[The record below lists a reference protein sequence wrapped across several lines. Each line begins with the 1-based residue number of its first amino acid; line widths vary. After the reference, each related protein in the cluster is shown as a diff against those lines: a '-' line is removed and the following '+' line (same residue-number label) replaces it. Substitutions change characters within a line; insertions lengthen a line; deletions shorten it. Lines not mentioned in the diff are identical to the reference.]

1 MTAADL
7 INVKRNDDIYS
18 YDQYYYSCVIDR
30 SRQLKFNAHEVVG
43 PKSQVQPLAMTPDI
57 VANMNVFY
65 EIIQSM
71 PELSKL
77 QIR

>member
-1 MTAADL
+1 MTATDL
-7 INVKRNDDIYS
+7 INVKRNDIYS

-30 SRQLKFNAHEVVG
+30 SRQLKFNPNEVVG
-43 PKSQVQPLAMTPDI
+43 PNSQVQPLALTPDI

>member
-7 INVKRNDDIYS
+7 INVKRNDIYS

-30 SRQLKFNAHEVVG
+30 SRQLKFNANEVVG
-43 PKSQVQPLAMTPDI
+43 PNSQVQPLALTPDI
-57 VANMNVFY
+57 AANMNVFY